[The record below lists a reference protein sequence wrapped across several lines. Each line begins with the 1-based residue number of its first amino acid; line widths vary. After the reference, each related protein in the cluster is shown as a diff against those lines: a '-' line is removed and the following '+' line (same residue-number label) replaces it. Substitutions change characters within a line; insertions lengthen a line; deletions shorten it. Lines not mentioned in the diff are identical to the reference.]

1 MWASVQRVA
10 HGAEERSLQ
19 VRSGVQ
25 KRRACLSICSCRG
38 RGVGILTAKGAPDG
52 SQLWNRER
60 KAGAVAKK
68 GSKGQEQ
75 PRQKTA
81 ERRGRDGNEEL
92 GSSTGNGIDQLI
104 SEC

>member
-1 MWASVQRVA
+1 MEQR
-10 HGAEERSLQ
+10 RDPC
-19 VRSGVQ
+19 RSGLQ

-38 RGVGILTAKGAPDG
+38 RGVGILTAKAAPDG

-75 PRQKTA
+75 PRQRTV

-92 GSSTGNGIDQLI
+92 GSSTGNGKDQLI
-104 SEC
+104 SKC